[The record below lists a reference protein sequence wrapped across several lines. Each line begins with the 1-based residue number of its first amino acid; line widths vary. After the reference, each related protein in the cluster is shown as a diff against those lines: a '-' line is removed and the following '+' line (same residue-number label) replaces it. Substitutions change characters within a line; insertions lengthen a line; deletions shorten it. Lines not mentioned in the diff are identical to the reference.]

1 MSESHLFRGFR
12 FAGRLPSIEAQR
24 NIQSSLIS
32 ELIRDYQIGLFLSIG
47 CAFGNELNEF
57 YASCEHFRSLDVVAI
72 DLADVNR
79 ELHSQAFARALG
91 QRLEWEQLDLLDI
104 RSLPRYGMFDI
115 VQCGFVLHDICPP
128 DKEQAYQVLADSV
141 RLGGWLILS
150 DMFPLFSDSPS
161 GIAKE
166 YVSEVK
172 KLYESFIAEANSA
185 RERGILSADEWNA
198 LVGDGHSPGL
208 KSNLHEA
215 LTGSRDFF
223 ETQSQTERRLVQAGL
238 VIERV
243 IQNPINSRLAVILA
257 SPARTLP
264 L

>member
-12 FAGRLPSIEAQR
+12 FAGRLPSIKAQR
-24 NIQSSLIS
+24 NIQSHLIC
-32 ELIRDYQIGLFLSIG
+32 ELIRDYQIRVFLSIG
-47 CAFGNELNEF
+47 CAFGDELNEF
-57 YASCEHFRSLDVVAI
+57 HTSCKHLRSLDVVAI

-79 ELHSQAFARALG
+79 ELHRQAFARALG
-91 QRLEWEQLDLLDI
+91 QRLLWKQVDLLDI
-104 RSLPRYGMFDI
+104 RSLPRYGIFDI
-115 VQCGFVLHDICPP
+115 VQCGFVLHDICRP

-141 RLGGWLILS
+141 RSGGWLILS
-150 DMFPLFSDSPS
+150 DMFPMFSDSQS
-161 GIAKE
+161 GIVRE
-166 YVSEVK
+166 YASEVK
-172 KLYESFIAEANSA
+172 KLYESFIVEANSA
-185 RERGILSADEWNA
+185 RERGILSSDEWTA

-215 LTGSRDFF
+215 LNGSRDFF
-223 ETQSQTERRLVQAGL
+223 ETQSQTERRLVQAGF

-257 SPARTLP
+257 SRARTLP